1 MKRYTY
7 FIMVIPCIFGLA
19 GCAEYEGD
27 SNFGDVV
34 RSNIALQSVQPV
46 DQSKPAQALALD
58 GAATK
63 AATDNYVYS
72 YMHPQSQASAISST
86 IGASTAPPQ
95 AAPVAVQ
102 SGSY

>member
-1 MKRYTY
+1 MKCYRYLAV
-7 FIMVIPCIFGLA
+7 VIPCVFGLA

-27 SNFGDVV
+27 ADFGDVV

-46 DQSKPAQALALD
+46 DQSRPAQALALD

-72 YMHPQSQASAISST
+72 YMHPQSQASAISSS

-95 AAPVAVQ
+95 AAPVAGQ